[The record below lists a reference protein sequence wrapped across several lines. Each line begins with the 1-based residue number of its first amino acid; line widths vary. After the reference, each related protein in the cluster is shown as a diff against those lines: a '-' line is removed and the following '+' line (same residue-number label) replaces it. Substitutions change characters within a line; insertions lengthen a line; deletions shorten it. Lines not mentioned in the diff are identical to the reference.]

1 MGPHTSLTPKIF
13 KLNVHLGYMQVPLS
27 TNFPIK
33 TCLLGVVFRS
43 LMILGVPHY
52 EP

>member
-33 TCLLGVVFRS
+33 TMFAMS
-43 LMILGVPHY
+43 SF
-52 EP
+52 